1 MLEPH
6 APRRRGIGIAG
17 LDFGGFGGLMVS
29 DEAARIRRR
38 ARRWWSQTEVRGRAE
53 QGIGVGGQ
61 GLKRGFEAQA
71 GGDAPRECD
80 GQVAQALMESRF
92 GPEAPELCL
101 GEVGPGSVSG
111 PAPFGSAIGWRILKC

>member
-1 MLEPH
+1 MAVAEELRMLEPH
-6 APRRRGIGIAG
+6 APRRRGIGIVG
-17 LDFGGFGGLMVS
+17 LDFGGFGGLIGVGRGRE
-29 DEAARIRRR
+29 DQAAG
-38 ARRWWSQTEVRGRAE
+38 AALVEPDRGTRRAE

-101 GEVGPGSVSG
+101 G
-111 PAPFGSAIGWRILKC
+111 